1 MSFINELMKK
11 DELKTYKDARMDFLT
26 LVQEFPENKRT
37 EKLFSDWSLRDILV
51 HIAAWEG
58 YTIDVLD
65 DVVAGNE
72 PYYVED
78 SEEFNQNAVE
88 EGKNTTWEDAHSD
101 MLETGSIFIE
111 SYSSLDDTLWDAQ
124 IWDKYDYTLRE
135 MLKTNTEHYVVHK
148 KDIETVLSGLKS

>member
-11 DELKTYKDARMDFLT
+11 DELKTYKDARMEFLAAI
-26 LVQEFPENKRT
+26 QDFPEDKRA
-37 EKLFSDWSLRDILV
+37 ERLFSDWSLRDILV
-51 HIAAWEG
+51 HITAWEG

-88 EGKNTTWEDAHSD
+88 EGKNIAWDDAHLD
-101 MLETGSIFIE
+101 LLETGSIFIE
-111 SYSSLDDTLWDAQ
+111 SYELLDESLWDAQ
-124 IWDKYDYTLRE
+124 IWDKDECTLRD
-135 MLKTNTEHYVVHK
+135 MITTNTEHYIIHK
-148 KDIETVLSGLKS
+148 KDIELVLVNLKS